1 MKEKL
6 SRVLSK
12 EIETRE
18 QTCTAFCTAFAF
30 AATMVGGLRVAF
42 VEMVRHPDGGVW
54 TGMKRP
60 LELKGQDVGVQD
72 ATKQVLERCSFCE
85 E

>member
-42 VEMVRHPDGGVW
+42 VEMVRHPDGGV
-54 TGMKRP
+54 
-60 LELKGQDVGVQD
+60 
-72 ATKQVLERCSFCE
+72 
-85 E
+85 